1 MARRIRA
8 REVLRLRSVNGLSQ
22 NAIAR
27 TAHVSKHSVQDVLE
41 AARERGVSWEDV
53 EGMSEEAAYALLFP
67 GRGDA
72 GPVHA
77 DPDWARVHREL
88 ARTGVTL
95 KLLHAE
101 YADGCAEAGAPSMS
115 YDRFCKR
122 YRQYTVSR
130 NVVSRVGHK
139 AGRNME
145 VDWSGPTM
153 RLVDPATGEVRKV
166 YLFVACLPFS
176 RYSYVEPTLDMKQ
189 DTWLL
194 CHVHA
199 FSFLG
204 GATPCIVPDNLRT
217 GVTAHPRAGE
227 PVLNAAYEEL
237 AAHYG
242 SAVIPAR
249 VRRPRDKPSAENEV
263 WAAATYVIAAL
274 RDEVFTDM
282 AALRAAVAR
291 RVAEHNDAPFA
302 KREGSRREV
311 FEEVE
316 RPLLRPLPAEPFEVC
331 EWVYGRKVQANC
343 HVAYARNYY
352 SVSHL
357 LVGSTV
363 DLRVT
368 EGKVEVF
375 SGVRARGH
383 APQVPVLR
391 EEPLLHARLGHA
403 RGQGV
408 VGLGRAAHPRLGLE
422 GRALLLRAGGQGV
435 RLLRVRRAGLQ
446 RRARRAQAVQALH
459 PGEARAG
466 VRDGARDREEVAA
479 LPRRRARAEVGAGQG
494 ASRRGVRGLRLR
506 ARRRLLRGGVSMDVN
521 AETARKLREMGAA
534 ELLAALSAQDE
545 AVCAGMAF
553 AERVQMAV
561 DEAHSD
567 FITQK
572 VRNLT
577 RRAGLRYPEADVRSV
592 DFFEGRG
599 LDRVAVAELATCGF
613 VGRGENVV
621 LQGLTGTGKTYLA
634 CALAKA
640 ACARRVRSCY
650 VRQPDLEDLWRES
663 RDRPGGERKLVRKYG
678 AFGLLVI
685 DEWLLD
691 RPDTEF
697 RSMLL
702 ELMELRYGTASTVF
716 CTQFKKK
723 DWHPRLGGGVH
734 ADAIMDRIV
743 HNAVWVDMGEANMRQ
758 RRG

>member
-88 ARTGVTL
+88 ARTGVT
-95 KLLHAE
+95 
-101 YADGCAEAGAPSMS
+101 
-115 YDRFCKR
+115 
-122 YRQYTVSR
+122 
-130 NVVSRVGHK
+130 
-139 AGRNME
+139 
-145 VDWSGPTM
+145 
-153 RLVDPATGEVRKV
+153 
-166 YLFVACLPFS
+166 
-176 RYSYVEPTLDMKQ
+176 
-189 DTWLL
+189 
-194 CHVHA
+194 
-199 FSFLG
+199 
-204 GATPCIVPDNLRT
+204 
-217 GVTAHPRAGE
+217 
-227 PVLNAAYEEL
+227 
-237 AAHYG
+237 
-242 SAVIPAR
+242 
-249 VRRPRDKPSAENEV
+249 
-263 WAAATYVIAAL
+263 
-274 RDEVFTDM
+274 
-282 AALRAAVAR
+282 
-291 RVAEHNDAPFA
+291 
-302 KREGSRREV
+302 
-311 FEEVE
+311 
-316 RPLLRPLPAEPFEVC
+316 
-331 EWVYGRKVQANC
+331 
-343 HVAYARNYY
+343 
-352 SVSHL
+352 
-357 LVGSTV
+357 
-363 DLRVT
+363 
-368 EGKVEVF
+368 
-375 SGVRARGH
+375 
-383 APQVPVLR
+383 
-391 EEPLLHARLGHA
+391 
-403 RGQGV
+403 
-408 VGLGRAAHPRLGLE
+408 
-422 GRALLLRAGGQGV
+422 
-435 RLLRVRRAGLQ
+435 
-446 RRARRAQAVQALH
+446 
-459 PGEARAG
+459 
-466 VRDGARDREEVAA
+466 A

-553 AERVQMAV
+553 AGRVQMAV

>member
-1 MARRIRA
+1 
-8 REVLRLRSVNGLSQ
+8 
-22 NAIAR
+22 
-27 TAHVSKHSVQDVLE
+27 
-41 AARERGVSWEDV
+41 
-53 EGMSEEAAYALLFP
+53 
-67 GRGDA
+67 
-72 GPVHA
+72 
-77 DPDWARVHREL
+77 
-88 ARTGVTL
+88 
-95 KLLHAE
+95 
-101 YADGCAEAGAPSMS
+101 
-115 YDRFCKR
+115 
-122 YRQYTVSR
+122 
-130 NVVSRVGHK
+130 
-139 AGRNME
+139 
-145 VDWSGPTM
+145 
-153 RLVDPATGEVRKV
+153 
-166 YLFVACLPFS
+166 
-176 RYSYVEPTLDMKQ
+176 
-189 DTWLL
+189 
-194 CHVHA
+194 
-199 FSFLG
+199 
-204 GATPCIVPDNLRT
+204 
-217 GVTAHPRAGE
+217 
-227 PVLNAAYEEL
+227 
-237 AAHYG
+237 
-242 SAVIPAR
+242 
-249 VRRPRDKPSAENEV
+249 
-263 WAAATYVIAAL
+263 
-274 RDEVFTDM
+274 
-282 AALRAAVAR
+282 
-291 RVAEHNDAPFA
+291 
-302 KREGSRREV
+302 
-311 FEEVE
+311 
-316 RPLLRPLPAEPFEVC
+316 
-331 EWVYGRKVQANC
+331 
-343 HVAYARNYY
+343 
-352 SVSHL
+352 
-357 LVGSTV
+357 
-363 DLRVT
+363 
-368 EGKVEVF
+368 
-375 SGVRARGH
+375 
-383 APQVPVLR
+383 
-391 EEPLLHARLGHA
+391 
-403 RGQGV
+403 
-408 VGLGRAAHPRLGLE
+408 
-422 GRALLLRAGGQGV
+422 
-435 RLLRVRRAGLQ
+435 
-446 RRARRAQAVQALH
+446 
-459 PGEARAG
+459 
-466 VRDGARDREEVAA
+466 
-479 LPRRRARAEVGAGQG
+479 
-494 ASRRGVRGLRLR
+494 
-506 ARRRLLRGGVSMDVN
+506 MDVN

-723 DWHPRLGGGVH
+723 DWHPRLGGEVH